1 MNERCAICLQDL
13 SNQDELTIDC
23 GHTFH
28 KSCIINWF
36 RCIESSGNCPLCN
49 DNPHII
55 QRESTPIYSGYYT
68 LQSKIQEERF
78 RIVKRELKKQ
88 KNIDERDT
96 KLLQTIQYDTK
107 KLREQ
112 EQTIKKLK
120 KDEQY
125 VKIQKDIRQANIKMW
140 KCKEKIM
147 ANKIKI
153 ISKQPLTFF

>member
-13 SNQDELTIDC
+13 TNQEELTIDC

-36 RCIESSGNCPLCN
+36 RCTESSGNCPLCN
-49 DNPHII
+49 DNPHRI
-55 QRESTPIYSGYYT
+55 QNSTPIYSGYYT

-88 KNIDERDT
+88 KNIDERDS
-96 KLLQTIQYDTK
+96 KLLQTIQDDTK
-107 KLREQ
+107 QLRKQ
-112 EQTIKKLK
+112 EQTIKQLK

-125 VKIQKDIRQANIKMW
+125 VKIQKDIRQTNKNMW
-140 KCKEKIM
+140 KYKEKIM